1 LNLFPTSIFVPN
13 IAKSKDSNRQIAM
26 NQNLEKLISAAY
38 SDNKQTLEQLLIL
51 FPKDIGGFARKT
63 CSISKTYKML
73 YK

>member
-1 LNLFPTSIFVPN
+1 
-13 IAKSKDSNRQIAM
+13 M

-63 CSISKTYKML
+63 CSISKNIQNAIQITLWLIHRKIGTL
-73 YK
+73 KTIKAFID